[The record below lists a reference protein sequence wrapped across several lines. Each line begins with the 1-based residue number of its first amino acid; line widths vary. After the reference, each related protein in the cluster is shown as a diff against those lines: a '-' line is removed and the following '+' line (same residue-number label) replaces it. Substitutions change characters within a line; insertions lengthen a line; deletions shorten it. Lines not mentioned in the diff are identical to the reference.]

1 MTKRTP
7 DDVAK
12 YILGCCTCHDAY
24 KARDLVDPDC
34 AWCEY
39 GGCVVALAEQ
49 VAAYETALRAWDEW
63 RRTCCDEVDGVASW
77 TAALRLTTK
86 ALEVKPCE

>member
-49 VAAYETALRAWDEW
+49 VAAYE
-63 RRTCCDEVDGVASW
+63 
-77 TAALRLTTK
+77 AALREIAGYCDPEDVECQECKHFLRIAND
-86 ALEVKPCE
+86 ALEGRR